1 MYIHTCLSI
10 CTDVHILCGM
20 TPVEIRLRELRE
32 AAGLTQSR
40 LAEKAGLDQGHV
52 SRIESGRASIG
63 LDVLDRLCRAL
74 KCEPG
79 DILVRK
85 RGK

>member
-1 MYIHTCLSI
+1 
-10 CTDVHILCGM
+10 M
-20 TPVEIRLRELRE
+20 TPVEIRLREKRE
-32 AAGLTQSR
+32 AAGLTQLQ

-52 SRIESGRASIG
+52 SRIEAGRASIG

-79 DILVRK
+79 DILVRTWK
-85 RGK
+85 

>member
-1 MYIHTCLSI
+1 MPQ
-10 CTDVHILCGM
+10 VR
-20 TPVEIRLRELRE
+20 IRLVDQRK
-32 AAGLTQSR
+32 AAGLSQEQ
-40 LAEKAGLDQGHV
+40 LAEMVGMARAGI
-52 SRIESGRASIG
+52 SRIETGKTSTIS

-85 RGK
+85 RR

>member
-1 MYIHTCLSI
+1 MSISDLSYILK
-10 CTDVHILCGM
+10 GM
-20 TPVEIRLRELRE
+20 TPVEIRLREVRKSV
-32 AAGLTQSR
+32 GFTQAQ
-40 LAEKAGLDQGHV
+40 LARKAGMAQGEI
-52 SRIESGRASIG
+52 SRIESSATMIS

-85 RGK
+85 RR

>member
-1 MYIHTCLSI
+1 
-10 CTDVHILCGM
+10 M
-20 TPVEIRLRELRE
+20 TPVEIRLREVRKSM
-32 AAGLTQSR
+32 GLTQAQ
-40 LAEKAGLDQGHV
+40 LAKKAGMAQGEI
-52 SRIESGRASIG
+52 SRIESSATMIS

-85 RGK
+85 RR

>member
-1 MYIHTCLSI
+1 
-10 CTDVHILCGM
+10 M
-20 TPVEIRLRELRE
+20 TPVQIRLREVRKSV
-32 AAGLTQSR
+32 GLTQAE
-40 LAEKAGLDQGHV
+40 LAKKAGMAQGEI
-52 SRIESGRASIG
+52 SRIESNATMIS

-85 RGK
+85 GK

>member
-1 MYIHTCLSI
+1 M
-10 CTDVHILCGM
+10 
-20 TPVEIRLRELRE
+20 
-32 AAGLTQSR
+32 GLTQAQ
-40 LAEKAGLDQGHV
+40 LAKKARMAQGEI
-52 SRIESGRASIG
+52 SRIESSATMIS

-85 RGK
+85 RR

>member
-1 MYIHTCLSI
+1 
-10 CTDVHILCGM
+10 M
-20 TPVEIRLRELRE
+20 TPVEIRLREVRKSV
-32 AAGLTQSR
+32 GLTQAQ
-40 LAEKAGLDQGHV
+40 LAKKSGMAQGEI
-52 SRIESGRASIG
+52 SRIESSATMIS

-85 RGK
+85 RRR

>member
-1 MYIHTCLSI
+1 MSISDFSYILYN
-10 CTDVHILCGM
+10 M
-20 TPVEIRLRELRE
+20 TPVEIRLREIRK
-32 AAGLTQSR
+32 AAGLTQAQ
-40 LAEKAGLDQGHV
+40 LARKAKLAQGEI
-52 SRIESGRASIG
+52 SRIESHATMIS

-85 RGK
+85 RR